1 MIRTYLKQAW
11 TLMKQHK
18 LFSSIY
24 VLGTGLSIAF
34 SMVLFIVLYVKF
46 APIYPEY
53 NRDRILVVGPSNVV
67 GKHSNH
73 NSSNMGI
80 SPKAADLFRSLPH
93 LDKLTL
99 CLPISTFFNNKVALP
114 QQQREVTV
122 SPYYVDANYWE
133 VFNFNFLSGKPFDA
147 GAVASGLAEVVLNE
161 SMANKIFASTDV
173 TGKYIQLDGND
184 VKVVGVVKDVSSVT
198 PNTAADL
205 YLPLGYNQMNHMDDR
220 QEGLLGNMRCYLLAA
235 QEADKDLLR
244 QEVLEA
250 VKKYNDTDKDYT
262 TNLMGQPDD
271 YWKSSFRGAMTS
283 DSSILN
289 QLRSML
295 YILLAL
301 LIIPTLNLCG
311 MNSSRMSDRLA
322 EIGVRKAYGASNKS
336 LLGQILTENFV
347 MTFMGGFFGLLFAYL
362 IAITSDGWILHLFDT
377 IVFPNTVQ
385 TYFTVEMLLNPVLFL
400 VVLCICLVLNVLSA
414 LIPALSALRHPIIQA
429 IQTKR

>member
-18 LFSSIY
+18 LFSCIY
-24 VLGTGLSIAF
+24 ILGTGLSIAF

-73 NSSNMGI
+73 NSTNMGI
-80 SPKAADLFRSLPH
+80 SPKAADLFRDLPH

-99 CLPISTFFNNKVALP
+99 SLFTSTFFNNKVTLP
-114 QQQREVTV
+114 QQQRELLV
-122 SPYYVDANYWE
+122 SINYVDANFWE
-133 VFNFNFLSGKPFDA
+133 VFNFNFLNGRPFGA
-147 GAVASGLAEVVLNE
+147 GAVESGLAEVVLNE
-161 SMANKIFASTDV
+161 SMATKIFASTDV
-173 TGKYIQLDGND
+173 VGKYIQLDGND

-205 YLPLGYNQMNHMDDR
+205 YLPLGYNNMIHMDDGQR
-220 QEGLLGNMRCYLLAA
+220 GLMGNMRCYLLAA
-235 QEADKDLLR
+235 QKADKELLR
-244 QEVLEA
+244 QEVLDA
-250 VKKYNDTDKDYT
+250 VKKYNDADKEYT

-271 YWKSSFRGAMTS
+271 YWKSTFRDVGS
-283 DSSILN
+283 SESSILS
-289 QLRSML
+289 QLQSML

-301 LIIPTLNLCG
+301 LVIPTLNLCG
-311 MNSSRMSDRLA
+311 MNSSRMSERLA
-322 EIGVRKAYGASNKS
+322 EIGVRKAYGASNLS

-347 MTFMGGFFGLLFAYL
+347 MTLTGGFLGLAFAYL

-377 IVFPNTVQ
+377 IVFPNTVSS
-385 TYFTVEMLLNPVLFL
+385 YFTVEMLLNPMLFI
-400 VVLCICLVLNVLSA
+400 VVLCICLVLNVISA
-414 LIPALSALRHPIIQA
+414 LLPALSALRHPIIQA

>member
-34 SMVLFIVLYVKF
+34 SMVLFIILYVKF

-53 NRDRILVVGPSNVV
+53 NRDRILVVGPSKVV
-67 GKHSNH
+67 RKHSN
-73 NSSNMGI
+73 NFSTNMGI
-80 SPKAADLFRSLPH
+80 SPKAADLFRNLPH

-99 CLPISTFFNNKVALP
+99 CLPLSTFFNTKVALP
-114 QQQREVTV
+114 QQKREVTV
-122 SPYYVDANYWE
+122 SINYVDANYWE

-147 GAVASGLAEVVLNE
+147 SAVESGLAEVVLNE

-173 TGKYIQLDGND
+173 AGKYIQLDGND

-220 QEGLLGNMRCYLLAA
+220 NSGLTGSMRCYLMVTH
-235 QEADKDLLR
+235 EADKELLR

-250 VKKYNDTDKDYT
+250 VKKYNDADTEYT
-262 TNLMGQPDD
+262 TELWGQPDT
-271 YWKSSFRGAMTS
+271 YWKSSFRGEPSAE
-283 DSSILN
+283 SSMLS

-301 LIIPTLNLCG
+301 LVIPTLNLCG

-336 LLGQILTENFV
+336 LLSQILTENFV

-362 IAITSDGWILHLFDT
+362 IAVTSDGWILHLFDT
-377 IVFPNTVQ
+377 IVLPNTVPS
-385 TYFTVEMLLNPVLFL
+385 YFTVEILLNPVLFL
-400 VVLCICLVLNVLSA
+400 VVFCICLVLNIISS
-414 LIPALSALRHPIIQA
+414 LIPALLALRHPIIQA

>member
-1 MIRTYLKQAW
+1 MIQQYLKQAW

-73 NSSNMGI
+73 NSTNMGI
-80 SPKAADLFRSLPH
+80 SPKAAKLFQNLPH
-93 LDKLTL
+93 LEKLTL
-99 CLPISTFFNNKVALP
+99 SLFTSTFFNNKVTLP
-114 QQQREVTV
+114 QQQRELLV
-122 SPYYVDANYWE
+122 SINYTDANFWE
-133 VFNFNFLSGKPFDA
+133 VFNFNFLNGKPFGA
-147 GAVASGLAEVVLNE
+147 GAVESGLAEVVLNE
-161 SMANKIFASTDV
+161 SMATRIFASTDV
-173 TGKYIQLDGND
+173 AGKYIQLDGND

-205 YLPLGYNQMNHMDDR
+205 YLPLGYNNMMHIDDGQR
-220 QEGLLGNMRCYLLAA
+220 GLMGNMRCYLMAA
-235 QEADKDLLR
+235 QKADKELLR
-244 QEVLEA
+244 QEVLDA
-250 VKKYNDTDKDYT
+250 VKKYNDADKEYT
-262 TNLMGQPDD
+262 TKLMGQPDD
-271 YWKSSFRGAMTS
+271 YWKSTFRDVDS
-283 DSSILN
+283 SESSILS

-301 LIIPTLNLCG
+301 LVIPTLNLCG

-336 LLGQILTENFV
+336 LLSQVLTENFV
-347 MTFMGGFFGLLFAYL
+347 MTFMGGCLGLAFAYL

-377 IVFPNTVQ
+377 IVFPNTVPS
-385 TYFTVEMLLNPVLFL
+385 YFTVEMLLNPVLFL

>member
-1 MIRTYLKQAW
+1 MIRIYLKQAW

-18 LFSSIY
+18 LFTSIY
-24 VLGTGLSIAF
+24 VLGTGISIAF

-73 NSSNMGI
+73 NSTNMGI
-80 SPKAADLFRSLPH
+80 SPKAAELFRNLPH

-99 CLPISTFFNNKVALP
+99 CLPLSTFFNNKVTLP

-122 SPYYVDANYWE
+122 SINHVDANYWE
-133 VFNFNFLSGKPFDA
+133 VFNFNFLNGKPFGA
-147 GAVASGLAEVVLNE
+147 GAVESGLAEVVLNE
-161 SMANKIFASTDV
+161 SMATKIFASTDV
-173 TGKYIQLDGND
+173 VGKYIQLDGND
-184 VKVVGVVKDVSSVT
+184 LKVVGVVEDVSSVT

-205 YLPLGYNQMNHMDDR
+205 FLPLGYNQMIHMDDN
-220 QEGLLGNMRCYLLAA
+220 EHGLMGNMKCYLMAP
-235 QEADKDLLR
+235 QKADKELLR

-250 VKKYNDTDKDYT
+250 VKKYNDADKEYS
-262 TNLMGQPDD
+262 TNLMGQPDA
-271 YWKSSFRGAMTS
+271 YWKSSFRGVSTNE
-283 DSSILN
+283 SSVLG
-289 QLRSML
+289 QLRNML

-301 LIIPTLNLCG
+301 LVMPALNLCG
-311 MNSSRMSDRLA
+311 MNSSRMNGRLA

-336 LLGQILTENFV
+336 LLSQILTENFV
-347 MTFMGGFFGLLFAYL
+347 MTFMGGLFGLVFAYF
-362 IAITSDGWILHLFDT
+362 IAITSDGWILHLFDD
-377 IVFPNTVQ
+377 IVFPNTVPS
-385 TYFTVEMLLNPVLFL
+385 YFTVEMLLNPVLFL

-414 LIPALSALRHPIIQA
+414 MIPALSALRHPIIQA